1 MSKKIIEGEKTKAL
15 ILKVARKLFSKGHEN
30 VSASD
35 IAEAAHVTRGA
46 LYHHFEDKKEIF
58 REVVLQVAAEIVE
71 KINESASAHATD
83 PKSAVVEGCI
93 EFLKVANNPEFRQIF
108 LLDAPT
114 VLGWPEWRRIDEKF
128 GLGSLKE
135 GLGACSNEGSL
146 DQRDIDTDSLLI
158 SGALNEMVFFLAET
172 HSNKIN
178 SRIRAKVEQ
187 LVSAFVVLK

>member
-15 ILKVARKLFSKGHEN
+15 ILKVARKLFSKGYEC
-30 VSASD
+30 VSTPD
-35 IAEAAHVTRGA
+35 IANAAHVTRGA
-46 LYHHFEDKKEIF
+46 LYHHFDDKKEIF
-58 REVVLQVAAEIVE
+58 REVVLQIAAEIVA

-83 PKSAVVEGCI
+83 TKSAVVEGCI

-114 VLGWPEWRRIDEKF
+114 VLGWSEWRRIDEKF

-135 GLGACSNEGSL
+135 GLVACSNDGSL
-146 DQRDIDTDSLLI
+146 DQRDIATVSLLI

-172 HSNKIN
+172 QSK
-178 SRIRAKVEQ
+178 RIDSHIRTKVEQ
-187 LVSAFVVLK
+187 LVSAFVISK